1 MTDSCIGQHINDDA
15 TSLTAIIATT
25 APSMNHHHPIRSNVP
40 TTSTTTTTTTTATT
54 TTTTASSIKGPAYH
68 DSCNSIE
75 YSVPIISVVAVT
87 PTWGIGNKGTLP
99 WHPLNKSLP
108 RDLGR

>member
-1 MTDSCIGQHINDDA
+1 MIADSCIGQHINDDA

-25 APSMNHHHPIRSNVP
+25 TPPIHHHHPIRSNVP
-40 TTSTTTTTTTTATT
+40 ITSTTNTTT
-54 TTTTASSIKGPAYH
+54 S
-68 DSCNSIE
+68 D

-87 PTWGIGNKGTLP
+87 PTWGIGYKGTLP

>member
-1 MTDSCIGQHINDDA
+1 MMTDSCIGQHINDDA

-25 APSMNHHHPIRSNVP
+25 APPIHHHPMRSNVL
-40 TTSTTTTTTTTATT
+40 TTTTTTTTTT
-54 TTTTASSIKGPAYH
+54 SSIKGPADH
-68 DSCNSIE
+68 DSYSID

-87 PTWGIGNKGTLP
+87 PTWGIGYKGTLP
-99 WHPLNKSLP
+99 WHPLNKSLS